1 MHLNFLANVLM
12 FTYSGD
18 LNTGSSLLRLMFFVE
33 SQLAKRL
40 RRDVCMQFEK
50 VGHGLM
56 WEAFWSEGE
65 WFVS

>member
-40 RRDVCMQFEK
+40 RRDVILHAIGK
-50 VGHGLM
+50 SRTWVNVGSFL
-56 WEAFWSEGE
+56 E
-65 WFVS
+65 